1 MVVFYYRAVFQRIGL
16 VSENPREEEHGKDD
30 DLAEE
35 EEGEAV
41 PLGVQPDL
49 DVRLKFKSCWS
60 TTTSTGVFALLV
72 ETGTVVQMPVVLCC
86 IVDTICLKVSTLR
99 PIPQMVVAF
108 KVAIANVIM
117 SSQPVSWICLLA
129 MFMKVLFLPSRFW
142 HCHRNWYSDSVDFIF
157 HQSYFTCVPVEVFQ
171 SWSRWVMMWTR
182 IVEGDGILRKVSRG
196 R

>member
-1 MVVFYYRAVFQRIGL
+1 M
-16 VSENPREEEHGKDD
+16 VSENPREEEHGKNDY
-30 DLAEE
+30 LAEE

-41 PLGVQPDL
+41 PLRVQPDL
-49 DVRLKFKSCWS
+49 DVRLKLKSRWS
-60 TTTSTGVFALLV
+60 TTVAFTGTTKVFALLV
-72 ETGTVVQMPVVLCC
+72 EKGAIVRMPVVLCC

-117 SSQPVSWICLLA
+117 SSQPVSRICLLT
-129 MFMKVLFLPSRFW
+129 MFMKVLVLSSRFW
-142 HCHRNWYSDSVDFIF
+142 HCHGNRYSDSVDFIF

-182 IVEGDGILRKVSRG
+182 IVEGDGILSNVSRG